1 VHLWIRQNPQVRHPL
16 DFGFLTPPGWNQK
29 NSRATAQ
36 AIGSACH
43 GGDMHVPLWQIIPK
57 QQGRVPEHPDSP
69 LPGRQQT
76 PFEQMLEDGQT
87 LPHVPQL
94 LLSPPSQT
102 HPAEGQQS
110 KAGGL
115 SQQDPLQPL
124 TYWQHSPG
132 ETQHPPPAG
141 HVAETPKQSVG
152 PLPQTRVVEVVL
164 LLLLVEELV
173 DDDDEV
179 LLEDDEDDEDV
190 VATVVVVV
198 DVVPLTQT
206 DAVPND
212 DAGGQP
218 DPHAWPA
225 AQQVRFAPL
234 PHGVLPAGQP
244 HLPVLASMQA
254 MPL

>member
-1 VHLWIRQNPQVRHPL
+1 
-16 DFGFLTPPGWNQK
+16 
-29 NSRATAQ
+29 
-36 AIGSACH
+36 
-43 GGDMHVPLWQIIPK
+43 MHVPLWQIIPK

-179 LLEDDEDDEDV
+179 LLVDDEDDEDV